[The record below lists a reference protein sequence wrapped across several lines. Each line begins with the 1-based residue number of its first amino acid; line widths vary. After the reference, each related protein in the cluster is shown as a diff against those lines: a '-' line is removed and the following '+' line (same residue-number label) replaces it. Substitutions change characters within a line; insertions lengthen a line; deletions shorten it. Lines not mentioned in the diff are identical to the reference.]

1 LIPPTKDNAMKY
13 ATEVLLASILPA
25 LLTGLP
31 SVALSADEGLAN
43 PFFVLSNGVADDTR
57 PTPDSQAKMLA
68 ELGCQGIGPSGSAGV
83 PEMLAALDK
92 HDLEMHALYIRVNLD
107 SDQPPYEAELPDAI
121 AALKGRE
128 TIIWLHFPSKQY
140 KSPSSDGDPRAVEII
155 REIAQMAQRSG
166 LRVALYPHAGF
177 FVETV
182 EDAVRVAKKVDRK
195 NVGVCFNLCHW
206 LKVGSDLEMKQLMEL
221 ALPHL
226 FLVTINGADS
236 NPALDK
242 GWDRLIQ
249 PLGQGSFDVCNFV
262 ETLHGLGFKGPV
274 GLQCYAVKG
283 DKYENL
289 KGSMSA
295 WKEISAR
302 IEASK

>member
-1 LIPPTKDNAMKY
+1 MKY
-13 ATEVLLASILPA
+13 LTGILLGTILSV

-31 SVALSADEGLAN
+31 SVVLSAEEGLVN
-43 PFFVLSNGVADDTR
+43 PFFVLSNGVADDAH
-57 PTPDSQAKMLA
+57 PTPESQAAMLA

-92 HDLEMHALYIRVNLD
+92 HGLEMHALYIGVSLD
-107 SDQPPYEAELPDAI
+107 PDKPPYETGLTDAI

-128 TIIWLHFPSKQY
+128 TIIWLYIRSGRN
-140 KSPSSDGDPRAVEII
+140 KSPSAEGDPRAVEIV
-155 REIAQMAQRSG
+155 REIAQMAERSG
-166 LRVALYPHAGF
+166 LRVALYPHTGF
-177 FVETV
+177 YVETV

-206 LKVGSDLEMKQLMEL
+206 LKVGSGHDMKSLMEL

-226 FLVTINGADS
+226 FLVTVNGADS

-249 PLGQGSFDVCNFV
+249 PLGQGSFDVHDFMK
-262 ETLHGLGFKGPV
+262 TLHDLGFKGPV

-289 KGSMSA
+289 KRSMAA

-302 IEASK
+302 IGASR

>member
-1 LIPPTKDNAMKY
+1 MKS
-13 ATEVLLASILPA
+13 ATGILFGSILFA
-25 LLTGLP
+25 LLVGVP
-31 SVALSADEGLAN
+31 SVVLSAEKGLAN
-43 PFFVLSNGVADDTR
+43 PFFVLSNGVADDAH
-57 PTPDSQAKMLA
+57 PTPESQAKILA

-92 HDLEMHALYIRVNLD
+92 HDLEMHALYIGVNLD
-107 SDQPPYEAELPDAI
+107 PDKPPYEAGLKDAI
-121 AALKGRE
+121 AALKGRK
-128 TIIWLHFPSKQY
+128 TIIWLYIRSSKL
-140 KSPSSDGDPRAVEII
+140 KSPSAEGDPRAVQII
-155 REIAQMAQRSG
+155 REISQMAERSD

-177 FVETV
+177 YVESV

-206 LKVGSDLEMKQLMEL
+206 LKVGSDYDMKQLMEL

-242 GWDRLIQ
+242 SWDRLIQ
-249 PLGQGSFDVCNFV
+249 PLGQGSFDVYGFIK
-262 ETLHGLGFKGPV
+262 TLHDLGFKGPV

-289 KGSMSA
+289 KRSMAA

-302 IEASK
+302 IGASK

>member
-1 LIPPTKDNAMKY
+1 MKY
-13 ATEVLLASILPA
+13 VSEVLLGTVLCA
-25 LLTGLP
+25 LSAGLP
-31 SVALSADEGLAN
+31 SVVLSAEEGLAN
-43 PFFVLSNGVADDTR
+43 PFFVLSNGVADDAH
-57 PTPDSQAKMLA
+57 PTPQSQAAMLA

-92 HDLEMHALYIRVNLD
+92 HGLEVHALYIGVSLD
-107 SDQPPYEAELPDAI
+107 PDEPPYEAGLKDAI

-128 TIIWLHFPSKQY
+128 TIVWLYIRSSRH
-140 KSPSSDGDPRAVEII
+140 KSPSAEGDPRAVEII
-155 REIAQMAQRSG
+155 REIAQMAEGSG
-166 LRVALYPHAGF
+166 LRVALYPHTWF
-177 FVETV
+177 YVETV
-182 EDAVRVAKKVDRK
+182 EDAVRVALKVDRK

-206 LKVGSDLEMKQLMEL
+206 LKVGSDHEMKSLMQL

-242 GWDRLIQ
+242 DWDRLIQ
-249 PLGQGSFDVCNFV
+249 PLGQGSFDVHDFIK
-262 ETLHGLGFKGPV
+262 TLHDLGFKGPV
-274 GLQCYAVKG
+274 GLQCYGVKG

-289 KGSMSA
+289 KRSMAA

-302 IEASK
+302 IGASE